1 MIKVAK
7 EVNGN
12 VLTLRLSGSIEET
25 VNLDEMVGPT
35 PGEVRVD
42 CKEITRINSVGVKGW
57 IKYFQTLQN
66 KSTKLTFFQCSTAIV
81 EQINLISNFT
91 CGGSVESIYVPFA
104 CTNCKAELI
113 ALFRTADLNPSS
125 IQLPELKCTKCTNKA
140 VFDDIEE
147 EYFAF
152 LSR

>member
-12 VLTLRLSGSIEET
+12 ILTLRLSGSIEET
-25 VNLDEMVGPT
+25 VNLDEMVGTT
-35 PGEVRVD
+35 PPEVRVD
-42 CKEITRINSVGVKGW
+42 CKEVTRINSVGVKGW
-57 IKYFQTLQN
+57 IKYFQGLQAKN
-66 KSTKLTFFQCSTAIV
+66 VKLTFFQCSTAIV
-81 EQINLISNFT
+81 EQINLISNFV
-91 CGGSVESIYVPFA
+91 CGGTVESIYVPFA

-113 ALFRTADLNPSS
+113 ALFRTTDLNPDA
-125 IQLPELKCTKCTNKA
+125 IQLPELKCTKCSNKA

>member
-35 PGEVRVD
+35 PTEVRVD
-42 CKEITRINSVGVKGW
+42 CKEVTRINSVGVKGW
-57 IKYFQTLQN
+57 IKYFQGLQAKN
-66 KSTKLTFFQCSTAIV
+66 VKLTFFQCSTAIV
-81 EQINLISNFT
+81 EQINLISNFI
-91 CGGSVESIYVPFA
+91 CGGTVESIYVPFA

-113 ALFRTADLNPSS
+113 ALFRTADLNPNS
-125 IQLPELKCTKCTNKA
+125 IQLPELKCTKCSNKA